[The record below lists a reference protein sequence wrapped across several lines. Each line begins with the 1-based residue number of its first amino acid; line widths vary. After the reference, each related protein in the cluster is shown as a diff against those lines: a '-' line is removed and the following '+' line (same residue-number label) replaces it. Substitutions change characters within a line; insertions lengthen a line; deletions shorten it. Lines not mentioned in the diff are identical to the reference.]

1 MIEIDGSKHEGG
13 GSILRTALALSAI
26 TKKPCHIFNIRKRRT
41 RPGLMV
47 QHLAS
52 LRTLAEL
59 AGANLKGDK
68 LGSEEIW
75 FYPSEIRPKRL
86 EVKIETAGSITLFLQ
101 GIIPPSIF
109 SNGSVEIHFKGGAT
123 DTFFSPSFDYFRY
136 VFLKNLEKVTGSRV
150 AEIEI
155 KERGFYPEGGAE
167 VSVKIYPQT
176 LKPFNLIEKGDL
188 KKVLLISG
196 AGSFLKA
203 KRVAERQAA
212 SAREILNKLN
222 FPLEERI
229 EYYRSKSQ
237 GSVINIIAEFENT
250 VIGID
255 NLGRLG
261 KSAEEIGK
269 EAALKFLNE
278 GSKSKVALDKH
289 MGDQIL
295 IFMAL
300 SQGTARVTVPEITPH
315 CESNIWVIEKF
326 IKGRFEISENNIVS
340 WHKE

>member
-176 LKPFNLIEKGDL
+176 LKPFNLIEKGD
-188 KKVLLISG
+188 
-196 AGSFLKA
+196 F
-203 KRVAERQAA
+203 A

-326 IKGRFEISENNIVS
+326 IKGL
-340 WHKE
+340 